1 VRVNRRRRK
10 FVGKREQNLTS
21 AALNGTVNIAS
32 RWPVPDSQFTGGN
45 MDGLEKDRS
54 PKKPERQ
61 RQSVVIL
68 SDRSR
73 EIIQLFEELHRKRQ
87 QVDQQRQHQPVS
99 RRAGDS
105 A

>member
-1 VRVNRRRRK
+1 
-10 FVGKREQNLTS
+10 
-21 AALNGTVNIAS
+21 
-32 RWPVPDSQFTGGN
+32 

-54 PKKPERQ
+54 PNKPERQ
-61 RQSVVIL
+61 RKSVVIL

-73 EIIQLFEELHRKRQ
+73 EIIRLFEELHRKRQ

>member
-1 VRVNRRRRK
+1 
-10 FVGKREQNLTS
+10 
-21 AALNGTVNIAS
+21 
-32 RWPVPDSQFTGGN
+32 